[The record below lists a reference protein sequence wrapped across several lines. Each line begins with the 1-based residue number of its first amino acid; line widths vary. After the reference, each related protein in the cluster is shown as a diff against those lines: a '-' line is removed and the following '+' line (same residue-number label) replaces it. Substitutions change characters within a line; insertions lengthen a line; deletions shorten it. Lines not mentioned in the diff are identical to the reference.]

1 MSVADLRRKYT
12 LGGIDHTDLAKDP
25 IEQFTRWFDTAQ
37 NNSPGEW
44 FEANAMTLAT
54 AASNGE
60 VTARIVL
67 LKHYDHQGFTF
78 YTNYNSQKGQQLADN
93 PNASLVFY
101 WGHLERQ
108 IRINGKVKQ
117 LLHEQS
123 EAYFHSR
130 PRGSQLGALAS
141 NQSQIIPDRN
151 TLEQGLRD
159 LETKYE
165 NKTIPLPDWWGGYRL
180 EPSAIEFWQGR
191 DNRLHDRFRY
201 AYRKTT
207 WTVERLSP

>member
-1 MSVADLRRKYT
+1 MSIADLRRKYT
-12 LGGIDHTDLAKDP
+12 LGGIDHGDLADDP
-25 IEQFTRWFDTAQ
+25 IEQFTRWFEDAQ

-44 FEANAMTLAT
+44 FEVNAMTLAT
-54 AASNGE
+54 AAANGE
-60 VTARIVL
+60 VSARIVL

-117 LLHEQS
+117 LPHEQS

-141 NQSQIIPDRN
+141 NQSQVIPNRN
-151 TLEQGLRD
+151 NLEQGLRD
-159 LETKYE
+159 LEAKYA
-165 NKTIPLPDWWGGYRL
+165 NKPIPLPDWWGGYRL
-180 EPSAIEFWQGR
+180 EPSAVEFWQGR
-191 DNRLHDRFRY
+191 DNRLHDRFHYTCRN
-201 AYRKTT
+201 
-207 WTVERLSP
+207 TVWIKERLAP